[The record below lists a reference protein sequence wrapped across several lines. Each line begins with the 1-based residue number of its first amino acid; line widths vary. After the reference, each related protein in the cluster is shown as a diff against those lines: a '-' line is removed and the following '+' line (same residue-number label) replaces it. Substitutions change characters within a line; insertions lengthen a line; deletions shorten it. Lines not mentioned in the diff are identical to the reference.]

1 MSTISNDTD
10 IDYQLMASLFIIL
23 QLWVEKM
30 QLFRQSL
37 WKKRELYSN
46 VSNYQPQGSVSLMYL
61 NLDVFNLN
69 YANESSRSVAISS
82 TRPNL

>member
-1 MSTISNDTD
+1 MSTISNGTD
-10 IDYQLMASLFIIL
+10 IDYQLMESLFIIL

-37 WKKRELYSN
+37 LNQKKLYSD
-46 VSNYQPQGSVSLMYL
+46 VSNYQPQGSVILGYL

-69 YANESSRSVAISS
+69 HAEE
-82 TRPNL
+82 

>member
-1 MSTISNDTD
+1 MSTISNGTD
-10 IDYQLMASLFIIL
+10 IDYQLMESLFIIL

-37 WKKRELYSN
+37 LNQKELYSD
-46 VSNYQPQGSVSLMYL
+46 VSNYQPQGSVILGYL

-69 YANESSRSVAISS
+69 HAEE
-82 TRPNL
+82 

>member
-37 WKKRELYSN
+37 WKQRELYSN
-46 VSNYQPQGSVSLMYL
+46 VSNYQSQGSLSLMYL
-61 NLDVFNLN
+61 NLDAFNLN
-69 YANESSRSVAISS
+69 YAKE
-82 TRPNL
+82 

>member
-1 MSTISNDTD
+1 MSIISNGTD
-10 IDYQLMASLFIIL
+10 IDYQLMESLFIIL

-37 WKKRELYSN
+37 LNQKELYSD
-46 VSNYQPQGSVSLMYL
+46 VSNYQHQGSVTLRYL

-69 YANESSRSVAISS
+69 HAEE
-82 TRPNL
+82 

>member
-1 MSTISNDTD
+1 MSTISNDTG

-37 WKKRELYSN
+37 WKQRELYFN
-46 VSNYQPQGSVSLMYL
+46 VSNYRHQSSVTI
-61 NLDVFNLN
+61 DVFNLN
-69 YANESSRSVAISS
+69 YAE
-82 TRPNL
+82 

>member
-1 MSTISNDTD
+1 MSTISNGTD
-10 IDYQLMASLFIIL
+10 IDCRLMGSLFIIL

-37 WKKRELYSN
+37 LNQKELYSD
-46 VSNYQPQGSVSLMYL
+46 VSNYQPQGSVSLGYL

-69 YANESSRSVAISS
+69 HAEE
-82 TRPNL
+82 